1 MKQVGVM
8 IICIIIV
15 AVSGICEIKY
25 LNKSSIY
32 LMSDIEYIKNAI
44 NNNNY
49 DLASEQSKATYDSWG
64 NIKKI
69 WNIFINHEEIDDI
82 ENSMIDLKEYIEFE
96 NKEECLVAIEKIK
109 SELDHT
115 IKRQQMR
122 IDNIL

>member
-15 AVSGICEIKY
+15 VVSGICEIKY

-49 DLASEQSKATYDSWG
+49 DLASEQSKTTYDSWC
-64 NIKKI
+64 NIKKYGI
-69 WNIFINHEEIDDI
+69 Y
-82 ENSMIDLKEYIEFE
+82 L
-96 NKEECLVAIEKIK
+96 
-109 SELDHT
+109 
-115 IKRQQMR
+115 
-122 IDNIL
+122 

>member
-15 AVSGICEIKY
+15 VVSGICEIKY

-64 NIKKI
+64 NIK
-69 WNIFINHEEIDDI
+69 N
-82 ENSMIDLKEYIEFE
+82 MEYIY
-96 NKEECLVAIEKIK
+96 K
-109 SELDHT
+109 S
-115 IKRQQMR
+115 
-122 IDNIL
+122 

>member
-49 DLASEQSKATYDSWG
+49 DLASEQSKATYDSWV

-115 IKRQQMR
+115 IKRQQLR